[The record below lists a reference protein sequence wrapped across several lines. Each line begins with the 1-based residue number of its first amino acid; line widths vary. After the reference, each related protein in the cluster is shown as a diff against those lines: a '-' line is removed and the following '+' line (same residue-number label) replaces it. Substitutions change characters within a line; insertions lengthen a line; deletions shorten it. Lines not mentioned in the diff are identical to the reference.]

1 MQIIKIPAQDGAG
14 KNFALKRP
22 LFTYLDG
29 MVNSG
34 KARKAAFKMILI
46 TLVLVMFVPLAGLL
60 ATLIGSA
67 MVAISVVLFVVWIL
81 FAIFTLYFFR
91 DPNAR
96 VPSEKNL
103 VVSPGHGKVD
113 IIDRINAPSFMSG
126 ECQRI
131 SIFLSVFNVHVQNAP
146 VSGRVVFFKYT
157 EGEFMNAMK
166 TECATCNENVL
177 IGFETSEPAGARI
190 GIRLIAGL
198 IARRILPWVELGTEV
213 SRGERISLIQF
224 GSRVDVYLPLSAD
237 IKIKIGD
244 RVVGGETVLAMLQ

>member
-1 MQIIKIPAQDGAG
+1 
-14 KNFALKRP
+14 
-22 LFTYLDG
+22 

-91 DPNAR
+91 DPTAR
-96 VPSEKNL
+96 VPADKNL

-113 IIDRINAPSFMSG
+113 MVDMISGPIFMNG

-131 SIFLSVFNVHVQNAP
+131 SIFLSVMNVHVQNAP
-146 VSGRVVFFKYT
+146 VSGRVFYFKYT

-177 IGFETSEPAGARI
+177 IGFEASEPADVRV

-198 IARRILPWVELGTEV
+198 IARRIVPWVELGTEV
-213 SRGERISLIQF
+213 SRGDRISLIQF
-224 GSRVDVYLPLSAD
+224 GSRVDVYLPRSAQ
-237 IKIKIGD
+237 IKIKVGD
-244 RVVGGETVLAMLQ
+244 RVVGGETVLAVLE

>member
-1 MQIIKIPAQDGAG
+1 
-14 KNFALKRP
+14 
-22 LFTYLDG
+22 

-34 KARKAAFKMILI
+34 KARKAAFKMLVI

-67 MVAISVVLFVVWIL
+67 MVVISIMLFLVWIV

-96 VPSEKNL
+96 VPADKNA

-113 IIDRINAPSFMSG
+113 VVDITSEPAFMGG
-126 ECQRI
+126 ECQRV

-146 VSGRVVFFKYT
+146 VGGRVAHFKYT
-157 EGEFMNAMK
+157 EGQFLNAMK
-166 TECATCNENVL
+166 TESATHNENVL
-177 IGFETSEPAGARI
+177 IGFEASEPKGTKV

-198 IARRILPWVELGTEV
+198 IARRIVPWVETGTEV
-213 SRGERISLIQF
+213 KRGDRISLIQF
-224 GSRVDVYLPLSAD
+224 GSRVDVYLPRSAT

-244 RVVGGETVLAMLQ
+244 HVVGGQTILAVLD